1 MSFDENGA
9 GAGVVAGGKRGTSV
23 WSGGTGLS
31 VDRVKGKQRV
41 ESHVG
46 KGGGVVPIGI
56 QSLPGLGGGGAE
68 HLHSGPVVLLDCE
81 GKVKQRVPN
90 VDEDAVT
97 DPEELAKYDGVDAME
112 EERDAGRVKTGGG
125 ASGGADADDAD
136 KMDVD
141 AGGGAGAGDDDD
153 DDDDALAMLLADT
166 EKQD

>member
-1 MSFDENGA
+1 M
-9 GAGVVAGGKRGTSV
+9 

-46 KGGGVVPIGI
+46 KGGGVVPIK
-56 QSLPGLGGGGAE
+56 GGGFEYIKKGCKE
-68 HLHSGPVVLLDCE
+68 YTHYSPVVLLDCE
-81 GKVKQRVPN
+81 GKIFTEQPVPN

-141 AGGGAGAGDDDD
+141 AGGGAGADDDD
-153 DDDDALAMLLADT
+153 DDIAMLLADT
-166 EKQD
+166 EKKD